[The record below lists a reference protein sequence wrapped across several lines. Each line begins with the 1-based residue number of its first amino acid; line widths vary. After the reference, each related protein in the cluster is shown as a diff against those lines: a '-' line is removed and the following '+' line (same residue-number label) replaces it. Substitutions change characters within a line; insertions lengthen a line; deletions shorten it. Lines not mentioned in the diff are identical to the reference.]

1 MERNGGGRSKSRSKS
16 KAAMR
21 CFHCKEKGHFRK
33 NCPQR
38 QKGIGQG
45 SNGNA
50 QVVVAQKD
58 SEKQDSSDE
67 GKGGDVLTVST
78 SSSAESWILDTGAS
92 YHMAYSRDLFTTFKE
107 WNGSVKLGDDGE
119 LGVKGSGS
127 VQIKMYDRLVKTLNA
142 WYVPGLRKNLIS
154 VGTLDKNGYT
164 FSGSGGVL
172 RVSKGALVV
181 MKGRLQHGIY
191 TLMGSSVL
199 GTAAVSSSM
208 AIDSVEKKDNCTELW
223 HRRLGHMSEKGL
235 SILSKQGL
243 ISGAETGKLKF
254 CETCVMGKQ
263 RRVKFSRGSHTTN
276 EVLEYIHSDLWGPS
290 PVESHSGCRYY
301 VTFIDD
307 FSRKV
312 WVYFLKAKDEVF
324 GKFKEW
330 KTMVEKRTGKV
341 VKTLRTDNGLEFCNK
356 DFDEFCRKKDT
367 GLSKKFWAE
376 AVNTAAYLV
385 NRSPSTAIDFKT
397 PQEVWSGKP
406 SNYFGLKI
414 FGCPAYAHVSG
425 GKLEPRAMKCIFLG
439 YATGVKGYRLW
450 CTEDRTPKFIISRDV
465 TFDESAMFSQRKEF
479 GDLAGTSKT
488 DLGANQ
494 KVEFEVDAPMENGV
508 DDTSEEQPVIDQ
520 NDSQS
525 IAAHRPRREIRRPM
539 RYVDCVSANITNP
552 VASALVV
559 AEEIGREE
567 PRSYKEAMESKDSKK
582 WLSSMDDEMASLRK
596 NQTWELVPLPEGVKP
611 VDCKWLFKIK
621 DGISK
626 DEPPKYKSRLVAK
639 GFSQKEGID
648 YNEVFS
654 PIVKHKS
661 IRVLLAMVSVFN
673 LELDQL
679 DVKTAFLHGNLE
691 EEIYMKQPEGFVD
704 SEKSNHVCFLKKS
717 LYGLKQSPSNGT
729 RDKNRAEIN
738 KLKQLLSSE
747 FEMKDLGAAK
757 KILGMEIWRDRDAGL
772 LYVSQQKYIEKLMQ
786 AFHMDHSKPV
796 STPLAQHFKFDHST
810 LPSTDEEVEYMKSVP
825 YSSVV
830 GSLMYAMVC
839 TRPDLAF
846 AISVVSRFMSNPGKA
861 HWEAVK
867 WIMRY
872 LKGSSSVCL
881 VYGNGDVSS
890 GLVGFTDSD
899 HEGDLMKRRSLTC
912 YIFTLFGCAISWRA
926 SLQPTVALSTTEA
939 EYMSLTEGVKENP
952 VYHERTKHIDVRLN
966 FIRDVIEEKLFSIEK
981 VATEVNPADMLT
993 KPITTEKFKHSLDL
1007 VNVCKV

>member
-1 MERNGGGRSKSRSKS
+1 MSSQKFEVEKFNGSNDFTLWKLKMKALLVQQKCAQAIEGEETLPVGLTAAEKVEVVSRAHSAILLSLADEVLREVADETTAVGLWRKLESKYQKKSLTNRLYQKRRLHTLKMSEGMQVRDHLDNFNRIILDLNGVGVKVEEEDQAMILLCSLPSSYENFVDTMMYGRDSISTNDVKDALQSKELQKLVSGSGEGSVKTGLTVSRGRSMERNGGGRSKSCSKS

-67 GKGGDVLTVST
+67 GEGGDVLTVST

-127 VQIKMYDRLVKTLNA
+127 VQIKMYDGLVRTLNA

-263 RRVKFSRGSHTTN
+263 RRVKFSMGSHTTN
-276 EVLEYIHSDLWGPS
+276 GVLEYIHSDLWGPS
-290 PVESHSGCRYY
+290 PVESYSGCRYY

-356 DFDEFCRKKDT
+356 DFDEFCRKEGIVRHRTVRHTPQQNGVAERMNQTLVQRARCMRIDV

-385 NRSPSTAIDFKT
+385 NKSSSIAIDFKT
-397 PQEVWSGKP
+397 PQE
-406 SNYFGLKI
+406 
-414 FGCPAYAHVSG
+414 
-425 GKLEPRAMKCIFLG
+425 
-439 YATGVKGYRLW
+439 
-450 CTEDRTPKFIISRDV
+450 
-465 TFDESAMFSQRKEF
+465 
-479 GDLAGTSKT
+479 
-488 DLGANQ
+488 
-494 KVEFEVDAPMENGV
+494 
-508 DDTSEEQPVIDQ
+508 
-520 NDSQS
+520 
-525 IAAHRPRREIRRPM
+525 
-539 RYVDCVSANITNP
+539 
-552 VASALVV
+552 
-559 AEEIGREE
+559 
-567 PRSYKEAMESKDSKK
+567 
-582 WLSSMDDEMASLRK
+582 
-596 NQTWELVPLPEGVKP
+596 
-611 VDCKWLFKIK
+611 
-621 DGISK
+621 
-626 DEPPKYKSRLVAK
+626 
-639 GFSQKEGID
+639 
-648 YNEVFS
+648 
-654 PIVKHKS
+654 
-661 IRVLLAMVSVFN
+661 
-673 LELDQL
+673 
-679 DVKTAFLHGNLE
+679 
-691 EEIYMKQPEGFVD
+691 
-704 SEKSNHVCFLKKS
+704 
-717 LYGLKQSPSNGT
+717 
-729 RDKNRAEIN
+729 
-738 KLKQLLSSE
+738 
-747 FEMKDLGAAK
+747 
-757 KILGMEIWRDRDAGL
+757 
-772 LYVSQQKYIEKLMQ
+772 
-786 AFHMDHSKPV
+786 
-796 STPLAQHFKFDHST
+796 
-810 LPSTDEEVEYMKSVP
+810 
-825 YSSVV
+825 
-830 GSLMYAMVC
+830 
-839 TRPDLAF
+839 
-846 AISVVSRFMSNPGKA
+846 
-861 HWEAVK
+861 
-867 WIMRY
+867 
-872 LKGSSSVCL
+872 GSSSICL

-899 HEGDLMKRRSLTC
+899 HGGDLMKRRSLTC

-939 EYMSLTEGVKENP
+939 EYMSLTEGVKEGMWLNGFLGSLGLNLSKP
-952 VYHERTKHIDVRLN
+952 VIYCDSQSALCLAKNLVYHERTKHIDVRLN